1 MELDNLREFCLKKK
15 WVKEEF
21 PFDEDTL
28 VFKVGSKMFCL
39 VNLIAPISI
48 NIKCNP
54 EEIPDLIEEY
64 EEILPGYHMNKKYW
78 ITLKLE
84 GKLTNKFIFDLI
96 DKSYELVFE
105 KLTLKEKKELNNF

>member
-1 MELDNLREFCLKKK
+1 MELDNLREFCLNKK

-39 VNLIAPISI
+39 VNLILPTSI
-48 NIKCNP
+48 NIKCDH
-54 EEIPDLIEEY
+54 EKIPDLIEEY
-64 EEILPGYHMNKKYW
+64 DEILPGYHMNKKYW
-78 ITLKLE
+78 ITIKLE

-96 DKSYELVFE
+96 DKSYKLVYE
-105 KLTLKEKKELNNF
+105 KLTLKEKKELDRY